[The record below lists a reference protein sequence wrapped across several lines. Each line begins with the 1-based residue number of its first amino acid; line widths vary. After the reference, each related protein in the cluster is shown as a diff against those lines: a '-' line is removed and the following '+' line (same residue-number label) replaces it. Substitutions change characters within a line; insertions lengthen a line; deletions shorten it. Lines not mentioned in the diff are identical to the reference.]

1 MINQSLISF
10 SSAFKHIRTIREIS
24 FFLTALLTPQEV
36 IQIPK
41 RLEALKM
48 IAEGRDRRKI
58 AEDLKISTSTVSKM
72 ANIFADLE
80 SENPLWWTN
89 FKNRH
94 GIFVKQNAKRL
105 KTIKNDQK

>member
-1 MINQSLISF
+1 
-10 SSAFKHIRTIREIS
+10 
-24 FFLTALLTPQEV
+24 
-36 IQIPK
+36 
-41 RLEALKM
+41 M

-58 AEDLKISTSTVSKM
+58 AEELKISTSTVSKM
-72 ANIFADLE
+72 SNISAHLE

-105 KTIKNDQK
+105 KTIKSD